1 VTPTATLVLA
11 FGMSV
16 DAFAAAIGKGAA
28 LHRPR
33 WSEALRT
40 GLIFGAVETL
50 TPILGWALG
59 LAAASYVDAVDHWLA
74 FVILGAVGG
83 RMMLGALR
91 TPRPVEERPQRHAL
105 WLLLATALGTSID
118 AAAVGVTLAFIGAD
132 IARTALAI
140 GAATFLMATTG
151 MLIGRYLGVR
161 MGRVAEG
168 LGGLGLI
175 LLGTKIL
182 AEHTLLG

>member
-1 VTPTATLVLA
+1 MTPLATLILA

-33 WSEALRT
+33 LSEALRT
-40 GLIFGAVETL
+40 GLIFGLVETL

-59 LAAASYVDAVDHWLA
+59 LTAASYVDAVDHWLA
-74 FVILGAVGG
+74 FVILGLVGG
-83 RMMLGALR
+83 RMIWGALR
-91 TPRPVEERPQRHAL
+91 TPKPVEQRPQRHAL
-105 WLLLATALGTSID
+105 GLLLATAFGTSID

-140 GAATFLMATTG
+140 GAATFLMATAG

-161 MGRVAEG
+161 LGRVAEG
-168 LGGLGLI
+168 LGGVGLI
-175 LLGTKIL
+175 LLGAKIL
-182 AEHTLLG
+182 TEHLMMG

>member
-1 VTPTATLVLA
+1 MTPTATLVLA

-16 DAFAAAIGKGAA
+16 DAFAAALGKGAA

-33 WSEALRT
+33 LSEALRT

-50 TPILGWALG
+50 TPVLGWALG
-59 LAAASYVDAVDHWLA
+59 LAFASYVDAVDHWLS
-74 FVILGAVGG
+74 FLILGVVGG
-83 RMMLGALR
+83 RMVISALR
-91 TPRPVEERPQRHAL
+91 TPAPVEERAQRHSL
-105 WLLLATALGTSID
+105 WLLLATAVGTSID

-140 GAATFLMATTG
+140 GFATFLMATAG

-161 MGRVAEG
+161 LGRVAEA
-168 LGGLGLI
+168 LGGIGLI
-175 LLGTKIL
+175 LLGAKIL
-182 AEHTLLG
+182 VEHTMMG